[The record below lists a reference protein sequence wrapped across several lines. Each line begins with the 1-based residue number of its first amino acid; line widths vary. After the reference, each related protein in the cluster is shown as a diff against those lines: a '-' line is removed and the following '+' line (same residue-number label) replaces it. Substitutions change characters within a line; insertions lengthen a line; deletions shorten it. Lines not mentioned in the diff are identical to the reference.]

1 MLRRARRAHSC
12 SRREMIGNCFST
24 VRGKSSRP
32 GSASGTA
39 DDPPGGDGKR
49 YGVREGLSAVG
60 RQMSATR
67 VLRQLDRAQLDS
79 GRRRTIEPGSCLVGA
94 PSDSAVSQARL
105 PYRHFAEP
113 RSISDRLRW
122 KILVNAHGHVH
133 TPGAPPGCHNDSR
146 MEAIRGRVPF
156 RIGEIHPDNDGGV
169 K

>member
-1 MLRRARRAHSC
+1 MATACSC
-12 SRREMIGNCFST
+12 AEPPIAIQRLTWWLF
-24 VRGKSSRP
+24 P
-32 GSASGTA
+32 ATA
-39 DDPPGGDGKR
+39 FHAIYPATGP
-49 YGVREGLSAVG
+49 REGLSFPDGDFEGAR
-60 RQMSATR
+60 RQISGTG

-122 KILVNAHGHVH
+122 NILVNAHGHVH

-146 MEAIRGRVPF
+146 ME
-156 RIGEIHPDNDGGV
+156 
-169 K
+169 